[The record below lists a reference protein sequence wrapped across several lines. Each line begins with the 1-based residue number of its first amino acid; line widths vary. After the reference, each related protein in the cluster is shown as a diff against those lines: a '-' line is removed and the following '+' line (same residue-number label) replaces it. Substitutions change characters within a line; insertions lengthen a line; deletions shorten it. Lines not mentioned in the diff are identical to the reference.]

1 MYSFNARAV
10 RGLMGGLMLALTACA
25 DEPTEPRFFQDL
37 KPSFGVGD
45 VLMVTNTSGGT
56 GIGSLRWVMSQ
67 IQGGEIIRF
76 DPSLAGQTIVLDTT
90 ITTMAKTFT
99 IEGPA
104 DRGITISGGGKV
116 RVFDVS
122 LGLASDTIV
131 LRNLTVANGNDG
143 PTGFAAGILGRGLVT
158 AVVRLENSTLTGHT
172 AGTSPAMSGLTTIL
186 INSTVSGNTQLAAT
200 PGPVFSS
207 RFAQLVNSTIAH
219 NTGQGVGGGPVT
231 MRNSIISNNT
241 DNNCVNELLVTPEES
256 NISDDGSC
264 GTVFEFTIADPVLAP
279 LADNGGPSLTHA
291 LLAGSPAINSA
302 TNCSVT
308 VDQRYAPRDAS
319 CDIGAYEFID
329 FTTVGL
335 TVGSTAT
342 FDKNGWAVLTGSV
355 QCSRNETFDLH
366 VTLQQFQKN
375 GRGQPTDIHAVST
388 TPITCTTD
396 ARPWSVAFAPTDGPF
411 ENGDATATVGTIN
424 TRKWVTPAAV
434 TQPVKLV
441 RARK

>member
-1 MYSFNARAV
+1 MYSFNSRAV
-10 RGLMGGLMLALTACA
+10 RGLMLLALTACA
-25 DEPTEPRFFQDL
+25 DKPTEPRSLKGL

-67 IQGGEIIRF
+67 IQGGEVIRF

-90 ITTMAKTFT
+90 ITTSSKTFT

-116 RVFDVS
+116 RVFDV
-122 LGLASDTIV
+122 GLRLATDTIV
-131 LRNLTVANGNDG
+131 LRNLTIANGNTG
-143 PTGFAAGILGRGLVT
+143 PTGYGAGIAGNGLIT

-172 AGTSPAMSGLTTIL
+172 AGTTAAVDGLTTIL
-186 INSTVSGNTQLAAT
+186 INSTVSGNTVLAAD
-200 PGPVFSS
+200 PGPVLQS
-207 RFAQLVNSTIAH
+207 RFVQLVNSTVAH
-219 NTGQGVGGGPVT
+219 NTGKGVGGENVI
-231 MRNSIISNNT
+231 MRNSIISDNT
-241 DNNCVNELLVTPEES
+241 GNNCVNDFLVTPQES

-264 GTVFEFTIADPVLAP
+264 GTVFEFTIADPVLGP
-279 LADNGGPSLTHA
+279 LADNGGPSMTHA
-291 LLAGSPAINSA
+291 LLAGSPAINNA

-319 CDIGAYEFID
+319 CDIGAFEFID

-342 FDKNGWAVLTGSV
+342 IDKNGWAVLAGSV
-355 QCSRNETFDLH
+355 QCSRYETFDLH
-366 VTLQQFQKN
+366 VTLQQFQRN
-375 GRGQPTDIHAVST
+375 GRGEPTDIHAVST

-411 ENGDATATVGTIN
+411 EQGDATATVGTIN
-424 TRKWVTPAAV
+424 TRKWVTPAAI
-434 TQPVKLV
+434 TQSVKLV
-441 RARK
+441 KARK